1 MTGAPPKVKPAA
13 AWHDLDLA
21 FPGEAPIHAAMT
33 IENMTGDNTAGDS
46 TARGNTVV
54 QLEDRAVLRITGV
67 DARDF
72 LQGLLTNDVASLAP
86 DRPLFAG
93 LLSPQGK
100 ALFDMFLFD
109 GGDGAVLIDVEASRA
124 ETLARRLTMYR
135 MRKAVTIAPT
145 MAAVVAGW
153 NGGEA
158 EQTADPR
165 LAALGGRWIAPAT
178 AAAPGAAAYDA
189 HRLRIGVPGSA
200 DIGSD
205 DLLWL
210 ETGADLLN
218 GVSFT
223 KGCYVG
229 QENTARMHHR
239 DKVRRRLVPVS
250 LGTVPGSRIVFDAAI
265 TDGVVFDAAI
275 TDGGVFD
282 AAITDG
288 KGRSAGRLRSR
299 RGTHGIAHLRLETSA
314 APLLLGDIAVA
325 VARPPWLEP
334 SLVAAALG
342 A

>member
-1 MTGAPPKVKPAA
+1 MNSIV
-13 AWHDLDLA
+13 
-21 FPGEAPIHAAMT
+21 
-33 IENMTGDNTAGDS
+33 
-46 TARGNTVV
+46 R
-54 QLEDRAVLRITGV
+54 LEDRAVLRVAGA

-72 LQGLLTNDVASLAP
+72 LQGMLTNDVAVLAS

-109 GGDGAVLIDVEASRA
+109 SGDGAVLIDVDATRVEA
-124 ETLARRLTMYR
+124 LARRLTMYR
-135 MRKAVTIAPT
+135 MRKAVTIAPVP
-145 MAAVVAGW
+145 AAVIAGW

-158 EQTADPR
+158 GHACDPR
-165 LAALGGRWIAPAT
+165 LGALGGRWIEPAT
-178 AAAPGAAAYDA
+178 SVPPGADAYDA
-189 HRLRIGVPGSA
+189 HRLGVGVPGSA

-250 LGTVPGSRIVFDAAI
+250 LGTDPG
-265 TDGVVFDAAI
+265 DGAVFDAAI
-275 TDGGVFD
+275 TDGG
-282 AAITDG
+282 
-288 KGRSAGRLRSR
+288 GRSAGRLRSR
-299 RGTHGIAHLRLETSA
+299 RGMHGIAHLRLEASA
-314 APLLLGDIAVA
+314 APLLLGDIPIA

-334 SLVAAALG
+334 SLVAAVQSD
-342 A
+342 